1 MQSGICIGL
10 AQAASIRGSSSEIR
24 RTRVSVRPP
33 PIDSSLLKHDD
44 QRASFPRR
52 EAGFVVR

>member
-24 RTRVSVRPP
+24 R
-33 PIDSSLLKHDD
+33 SSLLKHDD
-44 QRASFPRR
+44 ERASFPRR
-52 EAGFVVR
+52 ETGFVVR